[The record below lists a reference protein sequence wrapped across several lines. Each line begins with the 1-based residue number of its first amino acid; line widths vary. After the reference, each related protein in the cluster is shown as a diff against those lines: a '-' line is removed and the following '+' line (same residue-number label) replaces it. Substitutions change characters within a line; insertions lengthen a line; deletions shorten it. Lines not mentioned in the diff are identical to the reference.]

1 MSRSTLRKSVKP
13 RPPSTRPPSR
23 EDGTDVI
30 EGLQNQQDGKGAVD
44 EAGGLDP
51 AHQPDDPLRPPG
63 IEVLL
68 RQAGEGQYVERKDQE
83 EVLDPLRQ
91 GEALHRWP
99 AAPSVHPR
107 SPFSRPPAQRP
118 RAGTLGITRN
128 PSPRGLSGR

>member
-13 RPPSTRPPSR
+13 RPIAPRSPSR

-30 EGLQNQQDGKGAVD
+30 EGLQDQQDGEGAVH

-51 AHQPDDPLRPPG
+51 PHQPDDPLRPPG

-68 RQAGEGQYVERKDQE
+68 RQAGEGPCVERKDQE
-83 EVLDPLRQ
+83 EVLAPLRQ
-91 GEALHRWP
+91 GEPLHRWP

-107 SPFSRPPAQRP
+107 SPFSRSPAQRP
-118 RAGTLGITRN
+118 RSSTLSITRN
-128 PSPRGLSGR
+128 PSTEGMSSR